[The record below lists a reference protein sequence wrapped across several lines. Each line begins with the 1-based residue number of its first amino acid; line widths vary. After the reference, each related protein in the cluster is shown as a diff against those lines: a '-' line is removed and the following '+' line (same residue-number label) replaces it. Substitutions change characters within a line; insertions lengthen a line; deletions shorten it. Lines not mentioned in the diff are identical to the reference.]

1 MERYA
6 RQAAI
11 EGWDQQ
17 RLADATVGIAG
28 SGPVAFL
35 CGLMAAAIGFGRLVL
50 IGGVEKI
57 GGKARGLERLM
68 RSPVVRWADFFRRI
82 NPTVEFIPIPHSLSP
97 KLLPRLPGVDV
108 LIAAGND
115 YAALKQ
121 VASIASIP
129 AVAGCAT
136 EPLGFWGM
144 PRANGMTARLCRFP
158 ESALVGQIVAG
169 LLVDEARKA
178 LLPLADESGRATEM
192 RALVLPRLPGWREP
206 DRPRALRLPFGSLSV
221 VGAGALGT
229 WFGLALGLINFRGDV
244 HLYDADVVDETNLNR
259 QVLFSGA
266 VGRPKAPVLASRL
279 QRLFPQMRINGYGAL
294 VDESTERFVS
304 GCDGLAA
311 CPDNFA
317 VRAFLNSTAR
327 KRRRILLSG
336 GTSATGGSC
345 ATYVPGHTS
354 CLSCLMDI
362 DGLAKRE
369 TQAQGCA
376 QVAQASV
383 VTSNAITGALMAW
396 CVREMGAGRVR
407 GGIWEYD
414 GRARDERLGV
424 HSLREG
430 CKCHLRGWTA

>member
-1 MERYA
+1 VERYA

-11 EGWDQQ
+11 QGWDQQ

-50 IGGVEKI
+50 IGGMEKM

-82 NPTVEFIPIPHSLSP
+82 NPAVEFIPIPYSLSA
-97 KLLPRLPGVDV
+97 KLLPRLPEMDV

-115 YAALKQ
+115 YAALEQ
-121 VASIASIP
+121 VASISSIP
-129 AVAGCAT
+129 TVAGCAA
-136 EPLGFWGM
+136 EPLGFWGVA
-144 PRANGMTARLCRFP
+144 RANGMIARLCRFP
-158 ESALVGQIVAG
+158 ESGLVGQIVAG

-178 LLPLADESGRATEM
+178 LLPLAEESGRATEM
-192 RALVLPRLPGWREP
+192 CALVLPRLPGWREP

-229 WFGLALGLINFRGDV
+229 WFGMALGLIDFRGDV

-266 VGRPKAPVLASRL
+266 VGRPKAPVLAGRL
-279 QRLFPQMRINGYGAL
+279 QRLFPHMRVNGYGAL
-294 VDESTERFVS
+294 VDESTERYVS
-304 GCDGLAA
+304 GCDALAA

-317 VRAFLNSTAR
+317 VRAFLNRTAR
-327 KRRRILLSG
+327 KRKRILLSG
-336 GTSATGGSC
+336 GTSAMGGSC
-345 ATYVPGHTS
+345 ATYVPGHTP
-354 CLSCLMDI
+354 CLNCLMDI

-430 CKCHLRGWTA
+430 CKCHLRGWTV